1 MPFLFRAV
9 YSLAPRWHGFLLQLS
24 VTELGQIERNGDDC
38 LVLGLQSWLRGG
50 EGSWRQLIR
59 AIFQPAGGNNPRLAK
74 DIAHTFRG
82 TIEFCACKT
91 KSGT

>member
-1 MPFLFRAV
+1 MCYLFRAV
-9 YSLAPRWHGFLLQLS
+9 HSLAPRWHGFLLQLS
-24 VTELGQIERNGDDC
+24 VTELDQIERNGTSVDDR

-59 AIFQPAGGNNPRLAK
+59 AIFRPAGGNNPHLAK

-82 TIEFCACKT
+82 MIE
-91 KSGT
+91 